1 MKKLIIIF
9 REMDE
14 LKILSMFKNVQMV
27 HQMDYTKQWTL
38 IYEMVIENVQIGIQ
52 ILLKREI

>member
-1 MKKLIIIF
+1 MSP
-9 REMDE
+9 EMNE
-14 LKILSMFKNVQMV
+14 LKILSMFKNVPMV
-27 HQMDYTKQWTL
+27 HQMAYLRQWTL

>member
-1 MKKLIIIF
+1 MKNLVIISP
-9 REMDE
+9 EMNE
-14 LKILSMFKNVQMV
+14 LKILSMFKNVPMV
-27 HQMDYTKQWTL
+27 HQMAYLRQWTL